1 MHQLSVIIVNYN
13 VKYFLEQA
21 LLSVQKASVGLDIEV
36 WVVDNNSVD
45 GSVEMVKAKFPSVN
59 VIANEGNVGFSTANN
74 QAIKASNSKYV
85 LLLNPDTVVQEDSI
99 VKCLDYMDKHP
110 EFGGM
115 GVRMIDG
122 KGRFLPESKRG
133 LPTPLVAFYK
143 MTGLASL
150 FSKSRKFGKY
160 HLRYLDEFENHEVEV
175 LSGAYM
181 LMRVSCLDEVGLLDE
196 DYFMY
201 GEDIDL
207 SYRILKGGYKNV
219 YFSETTII
227 HYKGESTK
235 KRSANY
241 VKVFYNAMVLFAQK
255 HYSQRMAGWFS
266 LLIKFAIYV
275 RAGLAFVVR
284 LIQQLWLPVLD
295 VLLMVLGFSGIAW
308 YWELYHKFVRGFYP
322 SEYFLMHIPVYAL
335 VIMAFAYISGGYD
348 QPVSA
353 RRLLRGGVFGTVV
366 LFAVYAFLPKE
377 LQFSRAILALGSFWS
392 IASLFLARF
401 IASLF
406 GKSEFLQ
413 DNSHKRRVV
422 IVGLDS
428 ECDRIQNLL
437 LRSGVQL
444 EIAGRVHPS
453 ELKANG
459 YLGGIDHLSEIVTV
473 HRVNLVIFSGKDVKS
488 GKIMEMMGTF
498 RDWNGQIKIAPE
510 SSETIIGSD
519 SKNEPGE
526 LFTVDVKFHL
536 SQPHNR
542 RKKRIMDMII
552 AVFALLL
559 FPFLCLSTRG
569 RNIVLNSFSVLLG
582 LKTWVGYQQLDKKL
596 PRLTMHCIE
605 ASGKFYGTEFEWDAN
620 LSYAKDFEPLMDLE
634 LVIAYWRN
642 RY

>member
-1 MHQLSVIIVNYN
+1 MHQLSVVIVNYN

-21 LLSVQKASVGLDIEV
+21 LLSVQKASTGLDVEV

-45 GSVEMVKAKFPSVN
+45 GSVAMVQEKFPSVN
-59 VIANEGNVGFSTANN
+59 VIANTGNVGFSKANN
-74 QAIKASNSKYV
+74 QAIRQSNSRYV
-85 LLLNPDTVVQEDSI
+85 LLLNPDTVVQEDSFS
-99 VKCLDYMDKHP
+99 KCLHYMDAH
-110 EFGGM
+110 EDVGGM

-133 LPTPLVAFYK
+133 LPTPLVALYK
-143 MTGLASL
+143 MTGLSAV
-150 FSKSRKFGKY
+150 FSRSKRFGKY

-181 LMRVSCLDEVGLLDE
+181 LMRVSCLDQVGLLDE

-219 YFSETTII
+219 YFSDTTII

-266 LLIKFAIYV
+266 VIIQLAIYA
-275 RAGLAFVVR
+275 RAGVAFLAQM
-284 LIQQLWLPVLD
+284 IQKLWLPVLD
-295 VLLMVLGFSGIAW
+295 LVLMVLGFVGIAW

-322 SEYFLMHIPVYAL
+322 SEYFTIHIPIYAL
-335 VIMAFAYISGGYD
+335 AIMAFAYISGGYD
-348 QPVSA
+348 RPVSA
-353 RRLLRGGVFGTVV
+353 RRLLRGGVIGAVV
-366 LFAVYAFLPKE
+366 LFAIYAFLPKE

-392 IASLFLARF
+392 IAAMFLARY
-401 IASLF
+401 ISSIV

-413 DNSHKRRVV
+413 ENANKRRVV
-422 IVGLDS
+422 LVGEVM
-428 ECDRIQNLL
+428 ECERIQGLL
-437 LRSGVQL
+437 LRSGVPI
-444 EIAGRVHPS
+444 EISGSVSPNTEKLS
-453 ELKANG
+453 G
-459 YLGGIDHLSEIVTV
+459 YLGGISQLAEIVAV
-473 HRVNLVIFSGKDVKS
+473 HRANLVIFSGKDVS
-488 GKIMEMMGTF
+488 SSKIMELMGAF
-498 RDWNGQIKIAPE
+498 RNWNGQIKIAPE

-536 SQPHNR
+536 SQPHNL

-552 AVFALLL
+552 AVFGLLL
-559 FPFLCLSTRG
+559 TPVLLISRRGLTIWGNCFP
-569 RNIVLNSFSVLLG
+569 VLLG
-582 LKTWVGYQQLDKKL
+582 RKTWVGYPQSDKKL
-596 PRLTMHCIE
+596 PALKTHVIE
-605 ASGKFYGTEFEWDAN
+605 ASGKFYATEFQWDAN

-634 LVIAYWRN
+634 RVIAYWLN
-642 RY
+642 KN

>member
-1 MHQLSVIIVNYN
+1 M
-13 VKYFLEQA
+13 
-21 LLSVQKASVGLDIEV
+21 SVQKASVGLDIEV

-85 LLLNPDTVVQEDSI
+85 LLLNPDTVVQEDSF

>member
-21 LLSVQKASVGLDIEV
+21 LLSVQKASIGLDIEV

-45 GSVEMVKAKFPSVN
+45 GSVEMVRAKFPSVN

-74 QAIKASNSKYV
+74 QAIRASNSKYV
-85 LLLNPDTVVQEDSI
+85 LLLNPDTVVQEDSF
-99 VKCLDYMDKHP
+99 VKCLNYMDNHP

-133 LPTPLVAFYK
+133 LPTPLVALYK

-181 LMRVSCLDEVGLLDE
+181 LMRVSCLEKVGLLDE

-275 RAGLAFVVR
+275 RASLAFVVR

-295 VLLMVLGFSGIAW
+295 VLLMVVGFSGIAW

-322 SEYFLMHIPVYAL
+322 NEYFALHIPIYSL

-353 RRLLRGGVFGTVV
+353 RRLLRGGVIGAVA

-392 IASLFLARF
+392 IAALFLARF
-401 IASLF
+401 IASLL

-422 IVGLDS
+422 IVGSDV
-428 ECDRIQNLL
+428 ECERIQGLL
-437 LRSGVQL
+437 LRSGVQM
-444 EIAGRVHPS
+444 EIAGRVHPMES
-453 ELKANG
+453 KVVG
-459 YLGGIDHLSEIVTV
+459 FMGGVDQLAEIIAV
-473 HRVNLVIFSGKDVKS
+473 HRVNLVIFSGKDVGS
-488 GKIMEMMGTF
+488 GKIMEVMGAF

-542 RKKRIMDMII
+542 RKKRIMDVLI
-552 AVFALLL
+552 AVTALLI
-559 FPFLCLSTRG
+559 FPFWGLNQRG
-569 RNIVLNSFSVLLG
+569 RFILKHSVAVLIGV
-582 LKTWVGYQQLDKKL
+582 KTWVGYQQVGKKL
-596 PRLTMHCIE
+596 PILKPHVIE
-605 ASGKFYGTEFEWDAN
+605 ASGKFFGSDFEWDAN
-620 LSYAKDFEPLMDLE
+620 LSYAKDFEPLLDLE
-634 LVIAYWRN
+634 RVVAYWRN